1 MKKLRK
7 IFKCVVDLFYD
18 KKSKR
23 IINIFLIILSL
34 VSYYLYIITFN
45 IGYGN
50 LKNYFIFI
58 IVPILVLIITNILE
72 TSKREKKNNNILIL
86 IIYLIFL
93 GSLIIANSVGKQG
106 LYLNGI
112 RYYNYNLVLFDSL
125 KNMITDFLNY
135 KEIIIYNLLMLLP
148 LAIILP
154 LINKK
159 FKNTYLFTLTT
170 ILIGFLYEG
179 IEYIFLIGVF
189 DIDVIILRTI
199 GALITFLLIY
209 KTKLIEII
217 NAKLKSIK
225 PNIKVLNNI
234 YIFLF
239 FFLVLI
245 SSNCIFQVIDESLPK
260 NNASVSGTYKCDN
273 KEELVAINDN
283 YRYYTKCHGEYSV
296 FYKNNL
302 ITLEEFIRI
311 TPDITKYLDKFK
323 LRREKVIT
331 DIQVTEDNSLKK
343 LIKNDG
349 AKKIYYYN
357 IESIKVRVDDNIYKY
372 EDYLKTYEPKELD
385 LYFTRKEF
393 FNSNK
398 YHYKFYTSDYFN
410 YLICDNLEYY
420 LPKNYKITNNTCDYL
435 KNK

>member
-1 MKKLRK
+1 MKKIKK
-7 IFKCVVDLFYD
+7 IFKCILDLFYD
-18 KKSKR
+18 KKGKR

-34 VSYYLYIITFN
+34 VSFYLYIITFN

-58 IVPILVLIITNILE
+58 ITPISVLIITNTLE

-93 GSLIIANSVGKQG
+93 GSLIIANGVGKQG
-106 LYLNGI
+106 LYLNGV

-135 KEIIIYNLLMLLP
+135 KEIIIYNLLMLSP

-154 LINKK
+154 LTNKK

-170 ILIGFLYEG
+170 IFIGFLYEG

-189 DIDVIILRTI
+189 DIDIIILRTI
-199 GALITFLLIY
+199 GALVIFLLIY
-209 KTKLIEII
+209 KTKLREII
-217 NAKLKSIK
+217 SVKLKNIK

-234 YIFLF
+234 YILLF

-260 NNASVSGTYKCDN
+260 KASISGTYKCDN

-283 YRYYTKCHGEYSV
+283 YRYYTKCHGKYSIS
-296 FYKNNL
+296 YKNNL
-302 ITLEEFIRI
+302 VTLEEFIR
-311 TPDITKYLDKFK
+311 TNPDITKYMDKFK

-331 DIQVTEDNSLKK
+331 DIQVTKDNFSKK
-343 LIKNDG
+343 LIKNMES
-349 AKKIYYYN
+349 KKIYYYN
-357 IESIKVRVDDNIYKY
+357 IESIKVRIDDNIYNY
-372 EDYLKTYEPKELD
+372 EDYLKTFEPKGLD
-385 LYFTRKEF
+385 LYFTKNMF
-393 FNSNK
+393 FQSNK
-398 YHYKFYTSDYFN
+398 YHYKFYTNDYFT
-410 YLICDNLEYY
+410 YLICDNLEYF
-420 LPKNYKITNNTCDYL
+420 LPKNYKITNNICNYL